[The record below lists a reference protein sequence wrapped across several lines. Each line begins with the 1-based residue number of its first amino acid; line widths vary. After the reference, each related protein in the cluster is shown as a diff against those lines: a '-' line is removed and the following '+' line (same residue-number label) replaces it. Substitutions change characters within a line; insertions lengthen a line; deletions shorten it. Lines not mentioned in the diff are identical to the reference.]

1 MDPGDAGV
9 LVSDEERDRAAS
21 EIREHFAAGRL
32 NADELSDRLS
42 AVYAART
49 EGQLRAARANL
60 PDLPVSRQAQRAELA
75 ARRSELSRRLIQR
88 SGAGL
93 TPFLICT
100 VIWFA
105 TGASGIFWPIFALL
119 IVLIPLVE
127 GAWHLYGPAPDLD
140 HVERQITGRSP
151 RRDRHHGRRNRPPG
165 GLR

>member
-1 MDPGDAGV
+1 MDPGDGGV
-9 LVSDEERDRAAS
+9 LVSDQERERAAS

-32 NADELSDRLS
+32 TADELSDRLS
-42 AVYAART
+42 AAYTART
-49 EGQLRAARANL
+49 EGELRAARANL

-75 ARRSELSRRLIQR
+75 ERRSELSRRLIQR

-100 VIWFA
+100 VVWA
-105 TGASGIFWPIFALL
+105 ASGAGFFWPIFALL

-140 HVERQITGRSP
+140 HVERQISTQGA
-151 RRDRHHGRRNRPPG
+151 HHGGSRNRRNRPPG
-165 GLR
+165 GVG